1 MRLCVILVQKP
12 KSGAAL
18 KTISIKLSDEQR
30 SELIQIRQKTS
41 DYRSER
47 ALAVLH
53 CAEGQR
59 PCQIAAILKR
69 SSQTICQWLHAYKK
83 DGAEGLNRNFSPGRP
98 SVRKAKLIPKL
109 SEYLARSPRDY
120 GWGEDVWSV
129 KVIIAQ
135 YEKDHQHTI
144 SRYSVIRA
152 FHDEGHSSKRSKKTI
167 PEHAPSKEEKLNR
180 VKEIAAEI
188 NALRKYG
195 DLEIMFL
202 DESHFSTEPYVV
214 RGWSKRG
221 EAFFPPDASEKRSLH
236 DIWGIRAGKRR
247 FLLEKFE

>member
-1 MRLCVILVQKP
+1 LIQKQ
-12 KSGAAL
+12 KGEAAL
-18 KTISIKLSDEQR
+18 KTISIKLSNEQR
-30 SELIQIRQKTS
+30 TELIQIRQKTS

-53 CAEGQR
+53 CAEGRR

-69 SSQTICQWLHAYKK
+69 SSQAICQWLHAYKR
-83 DGAEGLNRNFSPGRP
+83 DGAEGLNRSFSPGRP
-98 SVRKAKLIPKL
+98 SVRKVELIPKL
-109 SEYLARSPRDY
+109 SEYLAKSPRDY

-135 YEKDHQHTI
+135 FKKDHRQTI
-144 SRYSVIRA
+144 SRHSVIRA
-152 FHDEGHSSKRSKKTI
+152 LHDEGYSAKRSKKTV
-167 PEHAPSKEEKLNR
+167 PEHAPSKEEKLGR

-188 NALRKYG
+188 NALKKDG
-195 DLEIMFL
+195 DVEIMFL

-221 EAFFPPDASEKRSLH
+221 EAFFPPGSGEKRSLH